1 MAVKLGTLRYFKEEQ
16 VSVIEQL
23 RGGLIVSVQPAG
35 PALDR
40 AEMMV
45 AFARE
50 AQRAGCVG
58 YRTGNPRDTRAVA
71 TATGLPVIGIPHDG
85 GCHHEPGVVTYRLD
99 SAREIVEA
107 GGAIV
112 TIEGSRCEVRGPLT
126 LPEFIR
132 GIHEELGALVMADV
146 SCLEEGLAAVE
157 YGADL
162 MATTMSGYT
171 PHTAHLKGQG
181 PDLDLVRAL
190 AERVDVPVIAE
201 GRYHTGA
208 QAAAAL
214 PAGAWAVVVGTAITN
229 PYWITSGFVAAMREA
244 AGGE

>member
-1 MAVKLGTLRYFKEEQ
+1 MQSLQE
-16 VSVIEQL
+16 VIASL

-40 AEMMV
+40 AEIMV
-45 AFARE
+45 AFALE

-58 YRTGNPRDTRAVA
+58 YRTGNARDTRAVA
-71 TATGLPVIGIPHDG
+71 AATGLPVMGIPQDG
-85 GCHHEPGVVTYRLD
+85 GCHHEPGVVTYRLE

-107 GGAIV
+107 GAAV
-112 TIEGSRCEVRGPLT
+112 VAVEASHCEVRGPLT

-146 SCLEEGLAAVE
+146 SCREEGLRAVE

-162 MATTMSGYT
+162 VATTLSGYT
-171 PHTAHLKGQG
+171 PSTAHLRERG
-181 PDLDLVRAL
+181 PDLELVQAL
-190 AERVDVPVIAE
+190 AQAVDVPVIAE

-214 PAGAWAVVVGTAITN
+214 RAGAYAVVVGTAITN
-229 PYWITSGFVAAMREA
+229 PFWITQGFVQAMQAVGRGA
-244 AGGE
+244 